1 MGRLTQATDRYT
13 AALSL
18 FSEPPALPSWQMMY
32 HKPLRSISRLSS
44 NIAERASA
52 RAALDKPALGDI
64 DGVMKAMNSASDTYG
79 NVIRRGNNGRPTNF
93 ARAGRMRA
101 PAASPL
107 VQLNGFYATPGVL
120 GGGMEVARDGEH
132 WFSRTQAPG
141 QLAGIMDDIKDAAGG
156 LVGDVHSKLDTL
168 DVALKVIIGLS
179 SIAAATGLYT
189 VFRK

>member
-32 HKPLRSISRLSS
+32 HKPLRSISKLSS

-52 RAALDKPALGDI
+52 RAALNKPQLGDI

-79 NVIRRGNNGRPTNF
+79 GMVRRGNNGRPTNF
-93 ARAGRMRA
+93 SRAGRMRA
-101 PAASPL
+101 PTSPL

-132 WFSRTQAPG
+132 WFSHTQAPG

-156 LVGDVHSKLDTL
+156 LVGDVHTKLDTL
-168 DVALKVIIGLS
+168 DIALKVIMGLS
-179 SIAAATGLYT
+179 GIAAVTGLYT
-189 VFRK
+189 AFRK